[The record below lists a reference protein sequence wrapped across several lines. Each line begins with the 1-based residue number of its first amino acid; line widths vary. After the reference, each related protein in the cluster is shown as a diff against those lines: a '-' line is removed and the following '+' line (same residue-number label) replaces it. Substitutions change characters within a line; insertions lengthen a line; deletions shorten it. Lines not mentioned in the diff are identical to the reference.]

1 MRTDAHRPGDAADRD
16 ANIERLCRKSGPTTT
31 NRCALLT
38 RAYAPRTNR
47 CALLGCAESARTV
60 CMIAPM
66 NTKSNTPSP
75 DPALHSDPSTS
86 CGPRPTDSA
95 ANLHELGDNYDPRID
110 LRERHVPQPPGLQN
124 ARPGGRRA
132 VPRRV
137 QVHVT
142 VQDMDTTDRMT
153 PPAPLGRP
161 AEPRRFASPEGL
173 RQLLLRLHDAGSDVW
188 ATDPEAEALLEH
200 CALRFGA
207 LARRY
212 RQTPH
217 DAAVA
222 AFEVLRAAATARAVD
237 PWAVVTRAVELT
249 VQANERADALLCS
262 TGRARRLMSGEH
274 HDVVRFG
281 ERDDG
286 DRSWTDHLDAI
297 TDARRQASGDTSAD
311 PSPVNGVAPRE
322 VPVAV
327 ANIVELLVALGW
339 PRAVA
344 TNGLDYICSRLI
356 EAGNP
361 GTAFEYLRRDLTPLT
376 LLDVPHR
383 SWTALCRI
391 VLGPDDGV
399 GQVSGLLRRV
409 LSGEPI
415 ATLLTDQKLV
425 GQVARSSP
433 SGRRALAPATDRP
446 GMTRT
451 VRNA

>member
-1 MRTDAHRPGDAADRD
+1 MD
-16 ANIERLCRKSGPTTT
+16 
-31 NRCALLT
+31 
-38 RAYAPRTNR
+38 
-47 CALLGCAESARTV
+47 
-60 CMIAPM
+60 
-66 NTKSNTPSP
+66 
-75 DPALHSDPSTS
+75 DPH
-86 CGPRPTDSA
+86 
-95 ANLHELGDNYDPRID
+95 ID
-110 LRERHVPQPPGLQN
+110 LRERHVPQPSGPQN
-124 ARPGGRRA
+124 APPGGRR
-132 VPRRV
+132 VVTRRV

-142 VQDMDTTDRMT
+142 VRDMDATDRMT
-153 PPAPLGRP
+153 PPAPFGQP
-161 AEPRRFASPEGL
+161 AEPRRFTSPEGL
-173 RQLLLRLHDAGSDVW
+173 RQLLLRLHDAGPGVW
-188 ATDPEAEALLEH
+188 ATEPEAEALLEH
-200 CALRFGA
+200 CAHRFGA

-262 TGRARRLMSGEH
+262 TGKARRLMSGEH

-286 DRSWTDHLDAI
+286 ARSWTDHLDAI
-297 TDARRQASGDTSAD
+297 TDSRRRSSDDTFAD
-311 PSPVNGVAPRE
+311 PSPVNGVAPGE
-322 VPVAV
+322 VRVAV

-339 PRAVA
+339 PRAVV

-361 GTAFEYLRRDLTPLT
+361 ATAFEYLRRDLTPLT
-376 LLDVPHR
+376 LLDIPHR

-391 VLGPDDGV
+391 VLGPDDGL
-399 GQVSGLLRRV
+399 GQISGLLRRV

-415 ATLLTDQKLV
+415 ATLLADQKLV
-425 GQVARSSP
+425 SQVARSWL
-433 SGRRALAPATDRP
+433 SGREAITPATDRSA
-446 GMTRT
+446 MTRT

>member
-1 MRTDAHRPGDAADRD
+1 MVT
-16 ANIERLCRKSGPTTT
+16 
-31 NRCALLT
+31 
-38 RAYAPRTNR
+38 
-47 CALLGCAESARTV
+47 
-60 CMIAPM
+60 
-66 NTKSNTPSP
+66 
-75 DPALHSDPSTS
+75 
-86 CGPRPTDSA
+86 
-95 ANLHELGDNYDPRID
+95 
-110 LRERHVPQPPGLQN
+110 
-124 ARPGGRRA
+124 
-132 VPRRV
+132 RRV

-142 VQDMDTTDRMT
+142 VRDMDATDRMT
-153 PPAPLGRP
+153 PPAPFGQP
-161 AEPRRFASPEGL
+161 AEPRRFTSPEGL
-173 RQLLLRLHDAGSDVW
+173 RQLLLRLHDAGPGVW
-188 ATDPEAEALLEH
+188 ATEPEAEALLEH
-200 CALRFGA
+200 CAHRFGA

-262 TGRARRLMSGEH
+262 TGKARRLMSGEH

-286 DRSWTDHLDAI
+286 ARSWTDHLDAI
-297 TDARRQASGDTSAD
+297 TDSRRRSSDDTFAD
-311 PSPVNGVAPRE
+311 PSPVNGVAPGE
-322 VPVAV
+322 VRVAV

-339 PRAVA
+339 PRAVV

-361 GTAFEYLRRDLTPLT
+361 ATAFEYLRRDLTPLT
-376 LLDVPHR
+376 LLDIPHR

-391 VLGPDDGV
+391 VLGPDDGL
-399 GQVSGLLRRV
+399 GQISGLLRRV

-415 ATLLTDQKLV
+415 ATLLADQKLV
-425 GQVARSSP
+425 SQVARSWL
-433 SGRRALAPATDRP
+433 SGREAITPATDRSA
-446 GMTRT
+446 MTRT